1 MLKGAPLR
9 YYRILR
15 VPSIIS
21 KRQIHI
27 YLLFILLLLLADTYP
42 YIFLHKPLHIKLI
55 LIPVLHIA
63 SIFVIVVSLKF
74 IARYVKLRQA
84 TNATLFLIAP
94 GLPAE
99 FISSFFGVW
108 GSIYTTL
115 PILSPFL
122 FSGLTGSKKRG
133 IAYSIILSIILQ
145 LPFIA
150 TDMITNISI
159 TITIARFVILLLL
172 FIPSIHTI
180 SQLDDLSD
188 LDVFTLASAWTK
200 LMLTGNSDELEN
212 IFSSIAIDKE
222 VKVRVLRFERTG
234 NDIVIVVPAIHFG
247 PYRTLGS
254 TYFPYVLESEL
265 NKNGIISFILHGAG
279 SHELN
284 VASSVESERLAKEI
298 ARVLLNARRGSFT
311 YESLYEPFRV
321 FSNLREAFCL
331 HTDTKAFIIISSP
344 VTGGDDLPQ
353 ELQRR
358 AEEIATLYGF
368 EDVAVIDAHNVE
380 GDRELRVDVFEELIK
395 SALSRRSSQC
405 SILRIGY
412 GEERVHGIV
421 RGLCTNK
428 VKVLA
433 IECNNKRYGIIYLYG
448 NNAKY
453 GVREALRHLALQ
465 NGFVDAEVITLDDHT
480 CAGTAFDSPY
490 YAVELSEA
498 LLNATTIALH
508 KAVEDLKDAKVA
520 TFAYTFT
527 AKLMGEKVFDL
538 LELATRS
545 GSTILRT
552 LKVATPLL
560 YILWIF
566 IPALIP
572 H

>member
-1 MLKGAPLR
+1 VLKGASLR
-9 YYRILR
+9 YYRMLR

-21 KRQIHI
+21 KRQIYI

-42 YIFLHKPLHIKLI
+42 YILLHKLLHTNLL
-55 LIPVLHIA
+55 LIPVLHA
-63 SIFVIVVSLKF
+63 TSIFVIVASVKF
-74 IARYVKLRQA
+74 IARYIKFRQA

-94 GLPAE
+94 GLPVE

-108 GSIYTTL
+108 GSIYTAL

-133 IAYSIILSIILQ
+133 IAYSIMLSIALQ
-145 LPFIA
+145 LLFIV
-150 TDMITNISI
+150 TDTSI
-159 TITIARFVILLLL
+159 AIAIARFVILFLL

-188 LDVFTLASAWTK
+188 LDVFMLASAWTK
-200 LMLTGNSDELEN
+200 LMLTGNGDELES

-222 VKVRVLRFERTG
+222 VKVRVLRFERAG
-234 NDIVIVVPAIHFG
+234 NDIVVVVPAIHFG
-247 PYRTLGS
+247 PYKTLGS
-254 TYFPYVLESEL
+254 TYFPYILESEL
-265 NKNGIISFILHGAG
+265 SKNNITAFIFHGAG

-298 ARVLLNARRGSFT
+298 TRALLNTGRSSNT

-353 ELQRR
+353 ELQKR
-358 AEEIATLYGF
+358 AEEIAALYGF
-368 EDVAVIDAHNVE
+368 ADVAVIDAHNVE

-395 SALSRRSSQC
+395 SALSKHSNQC

-433 IECNNKRYGIIYLYG
+433 IECNSKRYGIIYLYG
-448 NNAKY
+448 NNAEH

-465 NGFVDAEVITLDDHT
+465 NGFVDAEVVTLDDHT

-508 KAVEDLKDAKVA
+508 KAVEDLKDARVT
-520 TFAYTFT
+520 TFTYTFT

-545 GSTILRT
+545 GSAILRT
-552 LKVATPLL
+552 LKVATLLL

-566 IPALIP
+566 ILALIL

>member
-1 MLKGAPLR
+1 VLKGASLR
-9 YYRILR
+9 YYRMLR

-21 KRQIHI
+21 KRQMYI

-42 YIFLHKPLHIKLI
+42 YIFLHKLLHISLL
-55 LIPVLHIA
+55 LIPVLHA
-63 SIFVIVVSLKF
+63 TSIFVIVASVKS

-94 GLPAE
+94 GLLAE

-108 GSIYTTL
+108 GSIYTAL

-133 IAYSIILSIILQ
+133 IAYSIILSITLQ
-145 LPFIA
+145 LLFIV
-150 TDMITNISI
+150 TDASI
-159 TITIARFVILLLL
+159 AITIARFVILFLL

-200 LMLTGNSDELEN
+200 LMLTGNSDELEG

-222 VKVRVLRFERTG
+222 VKVRVLRFERVG
-234 NDIVIVVPAIHFG
+234 NDIVVVVPAIHFG
-247 PYRTLGS
+247 PYKTLGS

-265 NKNGIISFILHGAG
+265 SKNSITPFILHGAG

-284 VASSVESERLAKEI
+284 VASSIESERLAKEI
-298 ARVLLNARRGSFT
+298 TRALLNDGRSSNT

-353 ELQRR
+353 ELQKR

-368 EDVAVIDAHNVE
+368 ADVAVIDAHNVE

-395 SALSRRSSQC
+395 SALSKRSNQC
-405 SILRIGY
+405 SILRVGY
-412 GEERVHGIV
+412 GEERIHGIV

-428 VKVLA
+428 VKVLT

-480 CAGTAFDSPY
+480 CAGAAFDSPY

-498 LLNATTIALH
+498 LLNAVTTALH
-508 KAVEDLKDAKVA
+508 KAVEDLKDAKVT
-520 TFAYTFT
+520 TFTYTFT
-527 AKLMGEKVFDL
+527 VKLMGEKVFDL
-538 LELATRS
+538 LELATHS